1 MATTTAVRVALRV
14 RPLTQK
20 ERLCNS
26 AECISFIPGQP
37 QILIGKDHSFTYD
50 HVYDT
55 QSSQHHIYDSS
66 VLSLVEKYVDGFNAT
81 ILAYGQTGSGK
92 TYSMGTAIDGNTG
105 SEDQQGIVP
114 RFIRDLYKRIEHK
127 KANNGDNYN
136 AQVFVSFLELY
147 NEDLVDLLNMQQ
159 HRRRGTTGTSNN
171 NDISIR
177 EDVQGNIYWSGVREE
192 PCNDP
197 DELLGY
203 LTKGSL
209 CRTTGSTDMNA
220 VSSRSHAIFSVILK
234 QQLPDEEQ
242 SEDNKT
248 IVSKFHFVD
257 LAGSERLKRTNAQGE
272 RAREGIAINSGL
284 LALGNVISALGDE
297 ARRSTHIPYRDSK
310 LTRLLQDSLG
320 GNSQTLMMACVSP
333 ADTNFVETLSTLKY
347 ANRARNIKNRVTI
360 NQEFAGSSVEVAQLR
375 SQVARLKMELNILR
389 NTSHHPTSTT
399 EMDALRHEVN
409 RLRSRVQATSDE
421 LCQVTAER
429 DTLLLDQSG
438 DPNSNAAAPM
448 IAHYQRTIR
457 DLRNELEDTRER
469 LTFVESTQGP
479 VMDALQLM
487 TTSPSP
493 QRHRRTP
500 PLTSRQQKSTSTT
513 TTRRHRRNKK
523 NHRHVTFRKSSKV
536 PHPPVPVAP
545 TDHDDINRWL
555 QETMEPV
562 NSIFTTKDIRTE
574 VRDSISKARSEIEKG
589 LRVLENVKS
598 REHSQM
604 FKPSADMDHTDDILM
619 LDTTAVVSEDIQSV
633 TPPADWE
640 STSVTEQPSP
650 HDHVTTTATATTM
663 TNEMSTTEADDY
675 EEDDIDLSEHPQL
688 ARIIHQVQSDIRVKE
703 ELVQQLERCEAEY
716 DDMRRQFEH
725 KLNQLVH
732 EMSTIK
738 NERDHALLM
747 QQQKPR
753 HARTSVERAAKEK
766 QQIMELRNAYEL
778 KTKQLADMRRKFT
791 HTSSA
796 IQASRNQN
804 ESMLR
809 ALRVHVESLKLE
821 KRRMVKRM
829 KDETLRVKEQMSAH
843 EREIQQLRR
852 RQQRDAE
859 RRRRLEM
866 ENKQVQIMLRKRS
879 DEVVV
884 TNDKLQKIVQI
895 LKKAVREG
903 GVLDDRML
911 ARCADLLH
919 LGFLRRRSS
928 TSSHGNHRHHRASAI
943 HIPVEVRAAKKK
955 HLLDRALCQYIH
967 GKQALLEM
975 QELMAKRNELAN
987 KRAELQSEREHL
999 YGCDD
1004 DDTGSNKMVQ
1014 FDQAM
1019 QHYMDERLES
1029 IGAEMSYINARIQ
1042 SLQNDAAH
1050 EILNEEEQVEVVE
1063 MDLCQQKQ
1071 RKSKSAKHVT
1081 FADQVMGTKPQDDEQ
1096 EEDEWLDMDALEE
1109 RYSLPAN
1116 ADPETAHEMALKVV
1130 RSLSLDEAE
1139 KVLETMV
1146 TETTALRMH
1155 QHQHEM
1161 QMQQLEKTVH
1171 DLQHTLV
1178 VMRDKAVETAIQS
1191 EKRIRRLEQQQNSS
1205 SRRSSLLLLQEQN
1218 GSRRSSMSGFSSTE
1232 STTIGFGDDD
1242 DSAIDLRVEEHYQQ
1256 YGTIFDQI
1264 YNEGVSNCGK
1274 MVSMAPAP
1282 LQQVPCSP
1290 IKGTFQQQ
1298 PPPQPS
1304 PTLRPLRP
1312 QSLVER
1318 PPVAAA
1324 RRGSMSSPDQFLQQ
1338 LVQAGLM
1345 SAQEQKQVPTEQPS
1359 SSLLSS
1365 HAMQRRSSDS
1375 SSSRPT
1381 TPLASSSLLLGRRR
1395 RAFSLQQQ
1403 QPPPHVNHPMLVDS
1417 GSRRRFSLRELSLVT
1432 DNVHHQPSPLQ
1443 QEFAVSPTSST
1454 ASNSTRYTRNNVF
1467 DRLSHAHTKA
1477 SEAKRASTPMLPA

>member
-1 MATTTAVRVALRV
+1 M
-14 RPLTQK
+14 
-20 ERLCNS
+20 
-26 AECISFIPGQP
+26 
-37 QILIGKDHSFTYD
+37 
-50 HVYDT
+50 
-55 QSSQHHIYDSS
+55 
-66 VLSLVEKYVDGFNAT
+66 
-81 ILAYGQTGSGK
+81 
-92 TYSMGTAIDGNTG
+92 
-105 SEDQQGIVP
+105 
-114 RFIRDLYKRIEHK
+114 
-127 KANNGDNYN
+127 
-136 AQVFVSFLELY
+136 
-147 NEDLVDLLNMQQ
+147 
-159 HRRRGTTGTSNN
+159 
-171 NDISIR
+171 
-177 EDVQGNIYWSGVREE
+177 
-192 PCNDP
+192 
-197 DELLGY
+197 
-203 LTKGSL
+203 
-209 CRTTGSTDMNA
+209 
-220 VSSRSHAIFSVILK
+220 
-234 QQLPDEEQ
+234 
-242 SEDNKT
+242 
-248 IVSKFHFVD
+248 
-257 LAGSERLKRTNAQGE
+257 
-272 RAREGIAINSGL
+272 
-284 LALGNVISALGDE
+284 
-297 ARRSTHIPYRDSK
+297 
-310 LTRLLQDSLG
+310 
-320 GNSQTLMMACVSP
+320 
-333 ADTNFVETLSTLKY
+333 
-347 ANRARNIKNRVTI
+347 
-360 NQEFAGSSVEVAQLR
+360 
-375 SQVARLKMELNILR
+375 
-389 NTSHHPTSTT
+389 
-399 EMDALRHEVN
+399 
-409 RLRSRVQATSDE
+409 
-421 LCQVTAER
+421 
-429 DTLLLDQSG
+429 
-438 DPNSNAAAPM
+438 
-448 IAHYQRTIR
+448 
-457 DLRNELEDTRER
+457 
-469 LTFVESTQGP
+469 
-479 VMDALQLM
+479 
-487 TTSPSP
+487 
-493 QRHRRTP
+493 
-500 PLTSRQQKSTSTT
+500 
-513 TTRRHRRNKK
+513 
-523 NHRHVTFRKSSKV
+523 
-536 PHPPVPVAP
+536 
-545 TDHDDINRWL
+545 
-555 QETMEPV
+555 
-562 NSIFTTKDIRTE
+562 
-574 VRDSISKARSEIEKG
+574 
-589 LRVLENVKS
+589 
-598 REHSQM
+598 
-604 FKPSADMDHTDDILM
+604 
-619 LDTTAVVSEDIQSV
+619 
-633 TPPADWE
+633 
-640 STSVTEQPSP
+640 TEQAP
-650 HDHVTTTATATTM
+650 HDHVTAATATTT
-663 TNEMSTTEADDY
+663 TNEMTTHEDDD
-675 EEDDIDLSEHPQL
+675 EEEEEDIDLSEHPQL
-688 ARIIHQVQSDIRVKE
+688 ARIIQQVQSDIRVKE
-703 ELVQQLERCEAEY
+703 ELVQQLERCESEY

-732 EMSTIK
+732 EMSAIK
-738 NERDHALLM
+738 NERDHAVLM
-747 QQQKPR
+747 QQQQKPR
-753 HARTSVERAAKEK
+753 RASIERVAKEK

-791 HTSSA
+791 QTSSA

-829 KDETLRVKEQMSAH
+829 KEETLRVKEQMSAH

-911 ARCADLLH
+911 SRCADLLH

-928 TSSHGNHRHHRASAI
+928 STSYNNNNSRHRRRGAAI

-975 QELMAKRNELAN
+975 QQLMAKRSELAN

-999 YGCDD
+999 YGNDAVDD
-1004 DDTGSNKMVQ
+1004 GSSSSSNKMMQ

-1029 IGAEMSYINARIQ
+1029 IGAEMSFINARIQ

-1050 EILNEEEQVEVVE
+1050 EILNDEEEEEQVVEV
-1063 MDLCQQKQ
+1063 DLRQQQKQ
-1071 RKSKSAKHVT
+1071 RKPKHVT
-1081 FADQVMGTKPQDDEQ
+1081 FADQVMGTKPHDDDDDQ

-1116 ADPETAHEMALKVV
+1116 ADPDTAHEMALKVV

-1146 TETTALRMH
+1146 TETTTLRMN

-1191 EKRIRRLEQQQNSS
+1191 EKRIRRLEQQQTSS

-1232 STTIGFGDDD
+1232 STTVGYGDDD

-1274 MVSMAPAP
+1274 MVSMGHHQQQ
-1282 LQQVPCSP
+1282 QQVPCSP
-1290 IKGTFQQQ
+1290 IKTAFQQQ
-1298 PPPQPS
+1298 QQLPPPQPS
-1304 PTLRPLRP
+1304 PTLRPMRP

-1324 RRGSMSSPDQFLQQ
+1324 RRSSMSSPDQFLQQ

-1345 SAQEQKQVPTEQPS
+1345 SAQEQKQAEQAATPSS

-1365 HAMQRRSSDS
+1365 HAMQRRSSDT

-1381 TPLASSSLLLGRRR
+1381 TPLSSSSLLLGRRR

-1403 QPPPHVNHPMLVDS
+1403 PQPQYQHHHHHPMLVDS
-1417 GSRRRFSLRELSLVT
+1417 ASRRRFSMRELSLATSTTTT
-1432 DNVHHQPSPLQ
+1432 DSNNVYHHQPSPLQ

-1454 ASNSTRYTRNNVF
+1454 ASNSARYTRNNVF

>member
-1 MATTTAVRVALRV
+1 M
-14 RPLTQK
+14 
-20 ERLCNS
+20 
-26 AECISFIPGQP
+26 
-37 QILIGKDHSFTYD
+37 
-50 HVYDT
+50 
-55 QSSQHHIYDSS
+55 
-66 VLSLVEKYVDGFNAT
+66 
-81 ILAYGQTGSGK
+81 
-92 TYSMGTAIDGNTG
+92 
-105 SEDQQGIVP
+105 
-114 RFIRDLYKRIEHK
+114 
-127 KANNGDNYN
+127 
-136 AQVFVSFLELY
+136 
-147 NEDLVDLLNMQQ
+147 
-159 HRRRGTTGTSNN
+159 
-171 NDISIR
+171 
-177 EDVQGNIYWSGVREE
+177 
-192 PCNDP
+192 
-197 DELLGY
+197 
-203 LTKGSL
+203 
-209 CRTTGSTDMNA
+209 
-220 VSSRSHAIFSVILK
+220 
-234 QQLPDEEQ
+234 
-242 SEDNKT
+242 
-248 IVSKFHFVD
+248 
-257 LAGSERLKRTNAQGE
+257 
-272 RAREGIAINSGL
+272 
-284 LALGNVISALGDE
+284 
-297 ARRSTHIPYRDSK
+297 
-310 LTRLLQDSLG
+310 
-320 GNSQTLMMACVSP
+320 
-333 ADTNFVETLSTLKY
+333 
-347 ANRARNIKNRVTI
+347 
-360 NQEFAGSSVEVAQLR
+360 
-375 SQVARLKMELNILR
+375 
-389 NTSHHPTSTT
+389 
-399 EMDALRHEVN
+399 
-409 RLRSRVQATSDE
+409 
-421 LCQVTAER
+421 
-429 DTLLLDQSG
+429 
-438 DPNSNAAAPM
+438 
-448 IAHYQRTIR
+448 
-457 DLRNELEDTRER
+457 
-469 LTFVESTQGP
+469 
-479 VMDALQLM
+479 
-487 TTSPSP
+487 
-493 QRHRRTP
+493 
-500 PLTSRQQKSTSTT
+500 
-513 TTRRHRRNKK
+513 
-523 NHRHVTFRKSSKV
+523 
-536 PHPPVPVAP
+536 
-545 TDHDDINRWL
+545 
-555 QETMEPV
+555 
-562 NSIFTTKDIRTE
+562 
-574 VRDSISKARSEIEKG
+574 
-589 LRVLENVKS
+589 
-598 REHSQM
+598 
-604 FKPSADMDHTDDILM
+604 
-619 LDTTAVVSEDIQSV
+619 
-633 TPPADWE
+633 
-640 STSVTEQPSP
+640 TEQPSTAP
-650 HDHVTTTATATTM
+650 HDHATATTT
-663 TNEMSTTEADDY
+663 TNEMATTEED
-675 EEDDIDLSEHPQL
+675 EEDDDLDLSEHPQL

-725 KLNQLVH
+725 KLNQLIQ
-732 EMSTIK
+732 EMSAIK

-753 HARTSVERAAKEK
+753 HSRMSVERAAKEK

-791 HTSSA
+791 QTSSA

-829 KDETLRVKEQMSAH
+829 KEETLRVKEQMSAH

-928 TSSHGNHRHHRASAI
+928 FTNNRRHRARGAM

-967 GKQALLEM
+967 GKQALMEM
-975 QELMAKRNELAN
+975 QQLMAKRTELAN

-999 YGCDD
+999 YGKSCDD
-1004 DDTGSNKMVQ
+1004 DDSTKMMQ

-1019 QHYMDERLES
+1019 QQYMDERLES
-1029 IGAEMSYINARIQ
+1029 IGAEMDYISARIQ

-1050 EILNEEEQVEVVE
+1050 EILNDDDEQVEEVVE
-1063 MDLCQQKQ
+1063 VDLVHAQKQ
-1071 RKSKSAKHVT
+1071 HKPKQAKHVT
-1081 FADQVMGTKPQDDEQ
+1081 FADQVMGTNPEDE

-1146 TETTALRMH
+1146 AETTALRMN

-1232 STTIGFGDDD
+1232 STTIGYGDDD

-1274 MVSMAPAP
+1274 MVP
-1282 LQQVPCSP
+1282 QQVPCSP
-1290 IKGTFQQQ
+1290 IKTAFQQQQ

-1324 RRGSMSSPDQFLQQ
+1324 RRSSMSSPDQFLQQ

-1345 SAQEQKQVPTEQPS
+1345 SAHEQKQQAEQTTS
-1359 SSLLSS
+1359 STLLTS
-1365 HAMQRRSSDS
+1365 HAMQRRSSDT

-1381 TPLASSSLLLGRRR
+1381 TPLSSSSLLLGRRR

-1403 QPPPHVNHPMLVDS
+1403 QPVYHQHHPVLADS
-1417 GSRRRFSLRELSLVT
+1417 ASRRRFSLRELSLVT
-1432 DNVHHQPSPLQ
+1432 DNNHQPSPLQ
-1443 QEFAVSPTSST
+1443 QEFAVSPTCST
-1454 ASNSTRYTRNNVF
+1454 TSNSARYTRNNVF